1 MQVHFFRCMVL
12 NLSWIFRIIDIVF
25 PQSCTQN
32 CVYRQT
38 DRQIARQGESNISP
52 LNFVCGGI
60 KISFSFRCECENNH
74 KRVYILP
81 PYLFWDSWKL
91 GLRLWGF
98 PTMWGKYVNRLGS
111 WRELSEEISLILL
124 SCKAWLVWNK
134 SAIDLSNEVLN

>member
-1 MQVHFFRCMVL
+1 MHGVKPIMNF
-12 NLSWIFRIIDIVF
+12 
-25 PQSCTQN
+25 QN
-32 CVYRQT
+32 NWYSISTILYTKLCLQTDGQT
-38 DRQIARQGESNISP
+38 DRQTDGQGESNISP
-52 LNFVCGGI
+52 LNFVCGCI

-134 SAIDLSNEVLN
+134 SAIDLSNKVLN